1 MFHILILV
9 KTLLFKS
16 RRFDRATVIIR
27 SWERWYLD
35 QGKGVNEAGL
45 AGGTLYRCGTIG
57 MKKFALVEM
66 WKKYLQSVREM
77 DGMKSDKIGSEWL
90 WEGTG

>member
-1 MFHILILV
+1 MRIFHILILV
-9 KTLLFKS
+9 KTLLVKC
-16 RRFDRATVIIR
+16 RRCDRATVIIR

-45 AGGTLYRCGTIG
+45 AGGTLYRCSTIG

-66 WKKYLQSVREM
+66 GKKYLQSLREM
-77 DGMKSDKIGSEWL
+77 DGMHEM
-90 WEGTG
+90 